1 MSKFTKR
8 ILKNIKKPKNALV
21 FGQGLDRMQE
31 ISDIFQTL
39 FIIEAKEKFFLGRN
53 VIYRENIENI
63 ETLPDIDYIF
73 IDKDKLDYVFSLHV
87 VIRRWSP
94 FILTEGIE
102 EWTSEHTKFLRN
114 KRYRAID
121 YTKEFYVWKNS

>member
-121 YTKEFYVWKNS
+121 